1 MQQMNNQQNKDNPL
15 KDALLSCKVM
25 VKFVLVFGCLINL
38 LMLSTPLYSMQVLD
52 RVLSSQN
59 KDTLLM
65 LTLVII
71 LALALLGLIQAAR
84 SFAMNKMGSWLE
96 DRLSETVFSNSI
108 RLALESKAMANS
120 QQLRDLQTVK
130 TFLTSPG
137 LISIMDMP
145 WAIIFI
151 IVLFILH
158 PAIGS
163 LAVIAGAV
171 LVVFGLIAD
180 RATKPMIEMNNEN
193 FIKSMRQVDQATR
206 NADVIE
212 VMGMK
217 KNVIASWQGMNQ
229 EVQKTQNLVTKRQAV
244 FMEITKFFRLVIQI
258 SVTALG
264 AYLVMQ
270 GQITSGTI
278 IASSSLVGR
287 ALAPFEAAITSWK
300 GFITCRKSYERLT
313 KSFARYSDES
323 GRMSLPEPEGRIEVE
338 NMYFA
343 PQGVPRHILKGVNFS
358 LDQGDIL
365 AIIGP
370 SASGKT
376 TLAKLLVG
384 IFNPSIGAVRI
395 DGASLTDWKKEELGP
410 HIGYLPQDVELF
422 SGTIKE
428 NIARMN
434 ANPNPDDVV
443 MAAQL
448 TGVHDMILQL
458 PLGYDTNI
466 GLEGSMLSGGQKQR
480 IGLAR
485 TFYGEPKFI
494 VLDEPNA
501 SLDTQGEEALMTAIS
516 VAKEKGITTIIISHK
531 TSILTVVDKI
541 LVMKDGMVASFG
553 PKKEI
558 MDKLKQAQQMGA
570 GNLAA

>member
-1 MQQMNNQQNKDNPL
+1 
-15 KDALLSCKVM
+15 M
-25 VKFVLVFGCLINL
+25 VKFVLIFGCLINL

-59 KDTLLM
+59 TDTLLM
-65 LTLVII
+65 LTLVIV

-96 DRLSETVFSNSI
+96 DRLSEKVFSNSI
-108 RLALESKAMANS
+108 RLSLESKAMANS
-120 QQLRDLQTVK
+120 QQLRDLQTIK

-158 PAIGS
+158 TAIGF

-180 RATKPMIEMNNEN
+180 RATKPMMEMNNEN
-193 FIKSMRQVDQATR
+193 FIKSMRHVDQATR
-206 NADVIE
+206 NAEVIE
-212 VMGMK
+212 VMGMR
-217 KNVIASWQGMNQ
+217 KNVIASWQVMNQ
-229 EVQKTQNLVTKRQAV
+229 EVQKTQNLVTKRQAT

-264 AYLVMQ
+264 AYLVIQ

-300 GFITCRKSYERLT
+300 GFVTCRKAYERLE
-313 KSFARYSDES
+313 KSFGRYSDES
-323 GRMSLPEPEGRIEVE
+323 TRMSLPEPEGRIEVE

-343 PQGVPRHILKGVNFS
+343 PQGAAKHILKGVNFS
-358 LDQGDIL
+358 LNKGEVL

-370 SASGKT
+370 SGSGKT

-422 SGTIKE
+422 SGTVKE
-428 NIARMN
+428 NIARMELSPN
-434 ANPNPDDVV
+434 AEDVV
-443 MAAQL
+443 IAAQL
-448 TGVHDMILQL
+448 SGVHDMILQL
-458 PLGYDTNI
+458 PLGYDSNI
-466 GLEGSMLSGGQKQR
+466 GIDGSMLSGGQKQR
-480 IGLAR
+480 VGLAR
-485 TFYGEPKFI
+485 TFYGDPKFI
-494 VLDEPNA
+494 VLDEPNS
-501 SLDTQGEEALMTAIS
+501 SLDTQGEEALMTALA
-516 VAKEKGITTIIISHK
+516 VAKEKEITTIIISHK
-531 TSILTVVDKI
+531 TSVLSIVDKV

-553 PKKEI
+553 PKKEV
-558 MDKLKQAQQMGA
+558 MDALKKAQPL
-570 GNLAA
+570 NI

>member
-1 MQQMNNQQNKDNPL
+1 MKNSNEIPNNPL
-15 KDALLSCKVM
+15 RDALLSCKIM
-25 VKFVLVFGCLINL
+25 VKFVLLFGCLINL
-38 LMLSTPLYSMQVLD
+38 LMLSTPLFSMQVLD
-52 RVLSSQN
+52 RVLGSQN
-59 KDTLLM
+59 TDTLLM

-84 SFAMNKMGSWLE
+84 AFAMNKMGSWLE
-96 DRLSETVFSNSI
+96 DKLSEVVFSNSI
-108 RLALESKAMANS
+108 KLALESKAMANS

-158 PAIGS
+158 TSIGF
-163 LAVIAGAV
+163 LALISGVV
-171 LVVFGLIAD
+171 LIIFGIIAD
-180 RATKPMIEMNNEN
+180 RSTKPLIEMNNEN
-193 FIKSMRQVDQATR
+193 FIKSMRQVDQSTR
-206 NADVIE
+206 NAEVIE

-217 KNVIASWQGMNQ
+217 NNIISSWQKMNQ
-229 EVQKTQNLVTKRQAV
+229 EVQQTQNLVTKRQAI

-264 AYLVMQ
+264 AYLVIQ

-287 ALAPFEAAITSWK
+287 ALAPFEAAINSWK
-300 GFITCRKSYERLT
+300 GFITCRKSYERLA
-313 KSFARYSDES
+313 KSFNRYSSDS
-323 GRMSLPEPEGRIEVE
+323 DRMSLPEPEGEIEVE
-338 NMYFA
+338 NVYHA
-343 PQGVPRHILKGVNFS
+343 PQGVPKHILKGINFS
-358 LDQGDIL
+358 LNKGEVL

-384 IFNPSIGAVRI
+384 IANPSIGTIRI
-395 DGASLTDWKKEELGP
+395 DGASLKDWKKEELGP

-422 SGTIKE
+422 SGTVKE
-428 NIARMN
+428 NIARMHSD
-434 ANPNPDDVV
+434 PHYEDVV
-443 MAAQL
+443 IAAQL
-448 TGVHDMILQL
+448 AGVHDMVLQL
-458 PLGYDTNI
+458 PQGYDTNV
-466 GLEGSMLSGGQKQR
+466 GLDGSMLSGGQKQR

-485 TFYGEPKFI
+485 TFYGTPKFI

-516 VAKEKGITTIIISHK
+516 VAKEKEITTIIISHK
-531 TSILTVVDKI
+531 TSILSIVDKI

-553 PKKEI
+553 PKKDV
-558 MDKLKQAQQMGA
+558 MAKLKEAQSVGKASIGA
-570 GNLAA
+570 